1 MSDVS
6 IQVSMDKKKNPL
18 FASIF
23 FFLKKKGNLDS
34 EERICYLAL
43 SIFKDQRIIF
53 IYP

>member
-23 FFLKKKGNLDS
+23 FFFKKGNLDS

>member
-6 IQVSMDKKKNPL
+6 IQVSMDKKKKNPL
-18 FASIF
+18 FVSIF
-23 FFLKKKGNLDS
+23 FFFKKGNLDS
-34 EERICYLAL
+34 EERIWYLAL